1 MINPDERA
9 RLEIERDFL
18 LNSLRDLEAE
28 WDAGDID
35 LADYTTLKDSYT
47 ARTADVLRQLT
58 SQSVRSQAVRSRGV
72 VWGLAM
78 LIIVVLSGILLVR
91 GSNDRLPGQVM
102 TGGIGTEGLGD
113 GSVSSLL
120 VQARS
125 LGMSDMAR
133 VLDIYAEVLAV
144 EPDNVEA
151 LTYFGWFSVLSA
163 VQTQSEDSEATA
175 QRLESGVLLLRQA
188 TITDPTYADA
198 HCFLGIVFFRFL
210 DDADAARPEVET
222 CLASNPPA
230 EVYSLVENLASE
242 IAAAT
247 ETE

>member
-28 WDAGDID
+28 RDAGDID

-58 SQSVRSQAVRSRGV
+58 SQSVRSRVVRSRGAA
-72 VWGLAM
+72 WGIAM
-78 LIIVVLSGILLVR
+78 LIIVVISGILLVR
-91 GSNDRLPGQVM
+91 GTDDRLPGQVM
-102 TGGIGTEGLGD
+102 TGGISD

-125 LGMSDMAR
+125 LGMSDMAQ
-133 VLDIYAEVLAV
+133 VLDIYAEVLLV

-163 VQTQSEDSEATA
+163 VQAQSEDSEATA

-188 TITDPTYADA
+188 TIADPTYADA

-210 DDADAARPEVET
+210 DDADAARPEIET

-230 EVYSLVENLASE
+230 EVYSLVENLATE
-242 IAAAT
+242 IAAANQAQ
-247 ETE
+247 

>member
-1 MINPDERA
+1 MIDPDERA

-28 WDAGDID
+28 RDAGDID

-58 SQSVRSQAVRSRGV
+58 SQSARSRVVRSRGV
-72 VWGLAM
+72 VWGIAM
-78 LIIVVLSGILLVR
+78 LIIVVISGILLVR
-91 GSNDRLPGQVM
+91 GTDDRLPGQVM
-102 TGGIGTEGLGD
+102 TGGISD

-125 LGMSDMAR
+125 LGMSDMAQ
-133 VLDIYAEVLAV
+133 VLDIYAEVLSV

-163 VQTQSEDSEATA
+163 VQAQSEDSESTA

-210 DDADAARPEVET
+210 DDADAARPEIET

-230 EVYSLVENLASE
+230 EVYSLVENLATE
-242 IAAAT
+242 IAAAN
-247 ETE
+247 EAQ

>member
-1 MINPDERA
+1 MISPEERA

-18 LNSLRDLEAE
+18 LDSLRDLEAE
-28 WDAGDID
+28 LAAGDID
-35 LADYTTLKDSYT
+35 VEDYATLKDSYT
-47 ARTADVLRQLT
+47 ARTADVLRQLD
-58 SQSVRSQAVRSRGV
+58 SQSTRTQVIRSRGALWAV
-72 VWGLAM
+72 
-78 LIIVVLSGILLVR
+78 IVVVLVVISGVLVTR
-91 GSNDRLPGQVM
+91 GSDDRLPGQTM
-102 TGGIGTEGLGD
+102 TGGIGD

-125 LGMSDMAR
+125 LGMSDVAR
-133 VLDIYAEVLAV
+133 VLDIYAEVLGV

-163 VQTQSEDSEATA
+163 IQLDAPDATA

-198 HCFLGIVFFRFL
+198 HCFLGIVFYRFL
-210 DDADAARPEVET
+210 DDAEAAQPEIDL

-230 EVYSLVENLASE
+230 EVYSLVENLATE
-242 IAAAT
+242 IATAN
-247 ETE
+247 EDSQ